1 MATETRPSA
10 PSSNS
15 VAGAGDVPR
24 PVRPLTDARADGG
37 HKGAGAQEDRTMQLD
52 LVRHTAIDDATIGTL
67 SIDGSFQC
75 CTLEDVIRDKKIA
88 KVTAIPAGTYNVILC
103 ESPKFSDSYEEKGLG
118 RIVPLIDGVPGF
130 SGIRIHVGNKASHSD
145 GCVLVGDWSDHA
157 KAEITN
163 STAAFKALMKKL
175 NAAGKGSIRIAIR
188 NEVDKP
194 EAKLPQPSLPLF
206 TGMYPFIRQCFPPPG

>member
-1 MATETRPSA
+1 
-10 PSSNS
+10 
-15 VAGAGDVPR
+15 
-24 PVRPLTDARADGG
+24 
-37 HKGAGAQEDRTMQLD
+37 MQLD

-75 CTLEDVIRDKKIA
+75 FTLEDVIRDKKIA

-103 ESPKFSDSYEEKGLG
+103 ESPRFSDSYEQKGLG

-130 SGIRIHVGNKASHSD
+130 VGIRIHVGNKASHSE
-145 GCVLVGDWSDHA
+145 GCVLVGDWTDRTSGQ
-157 KAEITN
+157 IVN

-175 NAAGKGSIRIAIR
+175 NTAGKGGIRISIR
-188 NEVDKP
+188 NEVDTP

-206 TGMYPFIRQCFPPPG
+206 QGMYPFARMCFPPA